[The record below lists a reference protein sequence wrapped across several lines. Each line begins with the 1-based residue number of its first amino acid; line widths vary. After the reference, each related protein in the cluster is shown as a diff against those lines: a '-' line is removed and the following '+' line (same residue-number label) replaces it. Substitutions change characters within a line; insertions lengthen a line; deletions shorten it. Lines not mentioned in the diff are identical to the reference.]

1 MPSYL
6 LSEIAELVG
15 AQLEGED
22 KTITG
27 LATLQE
33 AQSQDLSFLA
43 NPAYKKY
50 LAVTSAGAVL
60 VHPKQ
65 SELCPTNALITDNPY
80 LAYAKISRLFD
91 PYWESDSGIHPT
103 AQIDPSA
110 TLGEQVSIAAGVVI
124 GKNVVI
130 SDGVAIAANTVIGE
144 DSQIGKRTRLASN
157 VSVYAGVTIGSDCV
171 IHSSSVIGADGF
183 GFSPSADGW
192 QRIHQIGGVAIGNR
206 VEIGAC
212 TTIDRGA
219 LSDTIIEDGV
229 IIDNHVQIAHNVVLG
244 KNSALAGCAAV
255 AGSSEIGPNCTLAGG
270 AAVLGHLK
278 VGAGSH
284 ITSRAL
290 LTKSIEGG
298 SYSSGTPIDNTQK
311 WRKNA
316 ARFSQL
322 DDLARRLIKLEK
334 QLAVDGKSGTNTSA
348 EDES

>member
-1 MPSYL
+1 MR
-6 LSEIAELVG
+6 VG
-15 AQLEGED
+15 ARLEGED

-27 LATLQE
+27 LATLQD

-43 NPAYKKY
+43 NPAYKKH
-50 LAVTSAGAVL
+50 LLTTKAGAVL

-65 SELCPTNALITDNPY
+65 AELCPVSVLVTDNPY
-80 LAYAKISRLFD
+80 LAYAKVSRSFD
-91 PYWESDSGIHPT
+91 PYWEQQAGVHTT
-103 AQIDPSA
+103 AQIDPSVSI
-110 TLGEQVSIAAGVVI
+110 GEQVSIAAGVVI
-124 GKNVVI
+124 AKNAVI
-130 SDGVAIAANTVIGE
+130 GHGVSIAANTVIGE
-144 DSQIGKRTRLASN
+144 NSFIGDRSKLAAN
-157 VSVYAGVTIGSDCV
+157 VSVYAGVKIGCDCV

-183 GFSPSADGW
+183 GFSPAEDGW
-192 QRIHQIGGVAIGNR
+192 QRIHQIGGVTIGNR

-278 VGAGSH
+278 VGEGSH

-290 LTKSIEGG
+290 LSKSIDGG
-298 SYSSGTPIDNTQK
+298 SYSSGTPIDNTKK

-334 QLAVDGKSGTNTSA
+334 QLAEASA
-348 EDES
+348 KGDKQNSTEGEA